1 VPKSHLRTS
10 PLLVS
15 LLVVLLGSFSS
26 VARAQ
31 LLEGYGTVSID
42 PLHVRTSYSETQ
54 IIDYTP
60 IGFTFGGTFNFIPTH
75 LIDVGL
81 DVRDTAAKGANI
93 WLAGFRVA
101 VKPPV
106 IKIKPYFKL
115 AVGEARLKVP
125 QTTNSSEPNP
135 VSTDYYLYN
144 AALGVD
150 YKLNHF
156 LDVRLIEIGD
166 GRTLGGGSTNP
177 TSFLTINFGIV
188 LHTP

>member
-1 VPKSHLRTS
+1 MRKI

-15 LLVVLLGSFSS
+15 VLLALLGSLSA

-31 LLEGYGTVSID
+31 RVEAYGTASID
-42 PLHVRTSYSETQ
+42 PLHVRTSYSDTQ

-60 IGFTFGGTFNFIPTH
+60 IGFTFGGTFNFISLH
-75 LIDVGL
+75 ILDVGL
-81 DVRDTAAKGANI
+81 DARDTAANGANI

-101 VKPPV
+101 AKPP
-106 IKIKPYFKL
+106 IIRIKPYFKL

-125 QTTNSSEPNP
+125 QTSNPSEPNP
-135 VSTDYYLYN
+135 VTTDYYLYN